1 MGMGKDWIG
10 YEQLM
15 QTALRSV
22 VRMALERVSIQGL
35 PGAHH
40 FYITFDTRHPEVR
53 LAEYLKARYPEEMT
67 IVLQHQFWGLKITE
81 DRFEVTLSFNKVGE
95 HIVIPYA
102 AIKAF
107 FDPSV
112 QFGLQFKAPGVPM
125 IRRPQALP
133 TGATVSA
140 TPVKGQNGNA
150 AGPKGEPEPSEEAKP
165 SATGEVVSLDAFRK
179 K

>member
-1 MGMGKDWIG
+1 MGMGKDWLG

-22 VRMALERVSIQGL
+22 VKMALERVALQGL

-67 IVLQHQFWGLKITE
+67 IVLQHQFWGLKITD

-95 HIVIPYA
+95 HIVVPYA

-112 QFGLQFKAPGVPM
+112 QFGLQFKAPGAPM
-125 IRRPQALP
+125 IRRPQSL
-133 TGATVSA
+133 
-140 TPVKGQNGNA
+140 
-150 AGPKGEPEPSEEAKP
+150 P
-165 SATGEVVSLDAFRK
+165 SATATSAKNQNGSAGTPAKAEPAGDTAKSASGEVVSLDAFRK

>member
-1 MGMGKDWIG
+1 MGKDWLG

-22 VRMALERVSIQGL
+22 VKMALERVALQGL

-53 LAEYLKARYPEEMT
+53 LAEYLKTRYPEEMT
-67 IVLQHQFWGLKITE
+67 IVLQHQFWGLKITD

-95 HIVIPYA
+95 HIVVPYA

-125 IRRPQALP
+125 IRRPQSLP
-133 TGATVSA
+133 TGATP
-140 TPVKGQNGNA
+140 PVKAPNGNSAA
-150 AGPKGEPEPSEEAKP
+150 AGAPKADAPPREETK
-165 SATGEVVSLDAFRK
+165 SASGEVVSLDAFRK

>member
-1 MGMGKDWIG
+1 MGKDWLG

-22 VRMALERVSIQGL
+22 VKMALERVALQGL

-67 IVLQHQFWGLKITE
+67 IVLQHQFWGLKITD

-95 HIVIPYA
+95 HIVVPYA

-125 IRRPQALP
+125 IRRPQSLP
-133 TGATVSA
+133 AGAT
-140 TPVKGQNGNA
+140 PPLKGQNGNG
-150 AGPKGEPEPSEEAKP
+150 AGAAKP
-165 SATGEVVSLDAFRK
+165 DTAAAHDDAKAGEVVSLADFRK